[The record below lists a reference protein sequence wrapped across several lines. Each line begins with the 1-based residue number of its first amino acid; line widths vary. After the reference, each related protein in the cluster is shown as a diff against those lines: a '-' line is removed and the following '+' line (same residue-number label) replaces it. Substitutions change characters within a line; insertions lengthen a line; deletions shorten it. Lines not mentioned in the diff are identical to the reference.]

1 MTMKSLKTLQKLAK
15 IAKILSKIA
24 FIFAVIGVCG
34 CAAGLLSAAF
44 GSGAVVKWG
53 GVTLH
58 GILSGFDGSDLKSVS
73 AVLAGWTIIC
83 AGEAVLAKFAETYF
97 RHALDAGTPFTHDG
111 AKELTRL
118 GILTLVI
125 PAGCAVLGSVTEG
138 LIAGFMQ
145 VETASA
151 MDVLFDNDA
160 GIVLGVMFILGAL
173 LCRYGA
179 ELRENGTR

>member
-125 PAGCAVLGSVTEG
+125 PAGCAVLGSVAEG

-179 ELRENGTR
+179 ELRENGAR